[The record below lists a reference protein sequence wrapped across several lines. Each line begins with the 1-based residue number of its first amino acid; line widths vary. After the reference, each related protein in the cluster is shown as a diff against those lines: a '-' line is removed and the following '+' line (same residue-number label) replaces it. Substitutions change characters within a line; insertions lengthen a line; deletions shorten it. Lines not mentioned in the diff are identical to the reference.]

1 MAMTAAE
8 RKAAQ
13 RKRQKESGETKLEL
27 IVDAQELEMVNK
39 NRVLRRPGK
48 EPYEQSEYIQLL
60 IRQDNERLQKQ
71 MQELEKNTCAKCG
84 DKLPVTEC
92 CLTGA
97 AECWNTKGWQEL
109 KLDVINFENG
119 CSIRFL
125 ETEKKSMRS
134 FNQG

>member
-1 MAMTAAE
+1 MAKTAAE

-27 IVDAQELEMVNK
+27 LVDAQELEMVNK

-60 IRQDNERLQKQ
+60 IRHDNERLEKQ
-71 MQELEKNTCAKCG
+71 MQELEKNTCTKCG

-92 CLTGA
+92 CLSGDSK
-97 AECWNTKGWQEL
+97 CWLT
-109 KLDVINFENG
+109 NG
-119 CSIRFL
+119 HNEFSL
-125 ETEKKSMRS
+125 SMARIK
-134 FNQG
+134 FA